1 MAKPV
6 LEIDG
11 ERFDDEGGF
20 YEEVSRQLIPGAAW
34 GRNLDAFNDIL
45 CGGFGT
51 PHEGFVLRWRNS
63 ERSRRLLGER
73 VPEEPPWRG
82 HTLFDELVEIIR
94 DHGPAGRL
102 PECGVDLELC

>member
-6 LEIDG
+6 LEID
-11 ERFDDEGGF
+11 
-20 YEEVSRQLIPGAAW
+20 
-34 GRNLDAFNDIL
+34 
-45 CGGFGT
+45 
-51 PHEGFVLRWRNS
+51 
-63 ERSRRLLGER
+63 GER